1 MHPTCWKVTLLI
13 SKLLIRER
21 HVLPLFSY
29 SAGISFFLNGSLSPK
44 LFTIERFFTN
54 HRSLF
59 GESTVLKVQ
68 TLWEGHKIWKTLPP
82 VLTKQLFLLSSVKK
96 SGRLIQIFVALSE
109 KLNFIINII
118 LLIGG
123 KGRTGTMICVWLVEA
138 GVFSTATQSLDYFGN
153 RRTDTNVSKKF
164 QGVSDFILLPKLFW
178 HAVIIFFI
186 KHIDCCP
193 KFATR
198 LSIRIDIP

>member
-1 MHPTCWKVTLLI
+1 MLCPVFTIQNKI
-13 SKLLIRER
+13 IQQ
-21 HVLPLFSY
+21 LF
-29 SAGISFFLNGSLSPK
+29 FQKRGSLSPK

-59 GESTVLKVQ
+59 GDSTVL
-68 TLWEGHKIWKTLPP
+68 
-82 VLTKQLFLLSSVKK
+82 
-96 SGRLIQIFVALSE
+96 
-109 KLNFIINII
+109 IINFI

-164 QGVSDFILLPKLFW
+164 QGVSKIFNVSVIQNLIRKFI
-178 HAVIIFFI
+178 
-186 KHIDCCP
+186 
-193 KFATR
+193 
-198 LSIRIDIP
+198 